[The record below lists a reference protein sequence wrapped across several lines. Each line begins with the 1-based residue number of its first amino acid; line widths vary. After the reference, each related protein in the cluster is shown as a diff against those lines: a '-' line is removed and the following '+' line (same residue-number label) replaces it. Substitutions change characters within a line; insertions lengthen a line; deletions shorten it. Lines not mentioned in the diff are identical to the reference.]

1 MGNCKTILIV
11 VIVAVVIG
19 AYFFNENQD
28 EKVRIYKEEL
38 NQLKI
43 QNDMLLAKNKRLDE
57 GIELLRT
64 KQDSVKELLTVKSKR
79 IKQLKQTNHEKIKAI
94 EHYTNDKL
102 FGFFSRVSTDS
113 TRAEW

>member
-11 VIVAVVIG
+11 VIVSVLIG
-19 AYFFNENQD
+19 AYLFSENQD

-38 NQLKI
+38 NNLKV
-43 QNDMLLAKNKRLDE
+43 QNDTLLARNKRLDE
-57 GIELLRT
+57 SIGLLKI

-79 IKQLKQTNHEKIKAI
+79 IKQLKQINHEKIKAI

-102 FGFFSRVSTDS
+102 FGFFANVNTDS